1 MRSSKVRTAAAAAV
15 VALLVAACGGDEAA
29 DYPSGPIELSIPHP
43 AGGGTDTVNRLLEPF
58 LSEAL
63 GVRVDVTDRSGGA
76 GAIAVEHIVSRP
88 ADGMTIL
95 AIEGGVA
102 TTGPAGNPD
111 LPYDPTDFVPV
122 ARMTNEPWVM
132 IATRESGLTSVAD
145 FVEAT
150 NRPEG
155 IRVGIA
161 GVMSS
166 DHYGLLL
173 MEEGLNAAGI
183 RYVAYGG
190 GGPKR
195 QAIYAG
201 EVDVILDTAASIDE
215 EFVVPLAVF
224 SDERLLL
231 FPDIPTTVESGFP
244 DAISALWNGIAV
256 HKDTPEP
263 IIERLAEAI
272 FEAASRPEFM
282 ERLNDIG
289 TAASPMARAEFVEFV
304 NNELSQAASLVEQ
317 IERDQLEFVG

>member
-1 MRSSKVRTAAAAAV
+1 MKSRSRKSAAAIAA
-15 VALLVAACGGDEAA
+15 VALLLAACGGDDAA

-58 LSEAL
+58 LAEEL

-76 GAIAVEHIVSRP
+76 GAIAVQHITSRP

-122 ARMTNEPWVM
+122 ARMTNAAWVM
-132 IATRESGLTSVAD
+132 IATKASGITTLAEFVA
-145 FVEAT
+145 AT

-173 MEEGLNAAGI
+173 MESGLNVAGI

-201 EVDVILDTAASIDE
+201 EVEVILDTAASIDE
-215 EFVVPLAVF
+215 TLVTPLAVF
-224 SDERLLL
+224 ASERLGL
-231 FPDIPTTVESGFP
+231 FPDIPTTAEQGFP
-244 DAISALWNGIAV
+244 DALSALWNGIAV

-263 IIERLAEAI
+263 IIERLAAAI
-272 FEAASRPEFM
+272 FAAASRPEYLQ
-282 ERLNDIG
+282 RLNDIG
-289 TAASPMARAEFVEFV
+289 LEPAPMARAEFVAFV
-304 NNELSQAASLVEQ
+304 NSERAQAAALVDR
-317 IERDQLEFVG
+317 IEREQMEFVG